1 MNNIKISFETA
12 HAAVCFLQDG
22 MGHRRLWITKFYV
35 GMAGVENYYALVNW
49 DHRVLADW
57 NEETC
62 RWDLRSEAW
71 TVVQDSRGYLP
82 EDVLTEV
89 ISEEQLFQL
98 STVESFL

>member
-1 MNNIKISFETA
+1 MNNLKISFETA

-35 GMAGVENYYALVNW
+35 GMAGVENYYALVDW
-49 DHRVLADW
+49 AHRVLADW
-57 NEETC
+57 NGETC

-71 TVVQDSRGYLP
+71 TVVQDSRDYLP

-89 ISEEQLFQL
+89 ISEEKLFQL
-98 STVESFL
+98 STVEGFS